1 MALDVD
7 TYSFKLITFEK
18 ERKLRHCTLNSH
30 LICIEEK
37 DSFDTLVF
45 FAIYESKFVEVAEDS
60 KNEFVIEQLENSL
73 KTSEKILS
81 RKINSFDINSG
92 NNEEIVVH
100 YIFTVGQIQ
109 YNLITTINAHKTS
122 KGQMYLKIIDIQG
135 DLDFQHPV
143 IESTQI
149 YMCDS

>member
-1 MALDVD
+1 
-7 TYSFKLITFEK
+7 LITFEK

-37 DSFDTLVF
+37 DSNDTLVF
-45 FAIYESKFVEVAEDS
+45 FALHESKFIEVAEDS
-60 KNEFVIEQLENSL
+60 KNEFLNEQLENSL
-73 KTSEKILS
+73 KTAEKIIS

-100 YIFTVGQIQ
+100 YIYTVGQIQ
-109 YNLITTINAHKTS
+109 YNLIATINAHKTS
-122 KGQMYLKIIDIQG
+122 KGNMYMKIIDIEN

-143 IESTQI
+143 IESTRI